1 MDPKFWD
8 EMFSAK
14 EYFWAGEPNEFVKT
28 HTADLKPGDAIDLAA
43 GEGRNAVW
51 LASQGW
57 RVKAVDFSQVG
68 LDKGARLASDHGVTV
83 EFVNADATTYQPSE
97 LVDLIVI
104 SYLQIP
110 IAPQQVVLK
119 HAGTWLRVGGTIL
132 VIVGGTILVI
142 AHDESNLT
150 QGYGG
155 PPSAEISYTVER
167 TVQAFDGLDIVIAE
181 VAKRT
186 VDTPAGPQV
195 ALDTLVVATR
205 VE

>member
-83 EFVNADATTYQPSE
+83 DFVNADATTYQPSE

-110 IAPQQVVLK
+110 IAPQQVVLE
-119 HAGTWLRVGGTIL
+119 HARTWLR
-132 VIVGGTILVI
+132 VGGTILVI

-150 QGYGG
+150 HGYGG
-155 PPSAEISYTVER
+155 PPSAEISYTVDR
-167 TVQAFDGLDIVIAE
+167 TVKAFDGLDIGTAE

-186 VDTPAGPQV
+186 VNTPAGPQI
-195 ALDTLVVATR
+195 ALDTLVLATR